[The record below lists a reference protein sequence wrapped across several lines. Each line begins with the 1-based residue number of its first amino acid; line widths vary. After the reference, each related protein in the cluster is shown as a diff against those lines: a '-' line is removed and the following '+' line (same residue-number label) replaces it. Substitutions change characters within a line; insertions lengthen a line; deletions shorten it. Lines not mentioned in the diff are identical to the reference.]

1 MGQYIKNY
9 RWKVLAIMFL
19 GAFINYIDR
28 TALPIAAP
36 FVMKEF
42 GLDASQMGVIFSS
55 FFITYP
61 IFCFIGGYFSDI
73 WGPKKTLGYAMI
85 LWSLFAGAPAVALGF
100 VSLIIFRIGFGA
112 GEGPVGSVTN
122 KMVSNWF
129 PSSERAKAKG
139 ISDSGMSLGAAI
151 SGPIIGFIAYHYGW
165 KISFIAL
172 TILGFI
178 WTFLWWHYVED
189 TPRQHKKVSPEEVAL
204 IEAGQQTLKTED
216 GVKIP
221 FKYYMKQPLVSAVAI
236 SFFAANYITYFFM
249 NWFPSYLVIEH
260 NLSIKEMSIVS
271 VIPWALAALG
281 FIVGGTVS
289 DSLVKRVKS
298 AISARKWVIAL
309 GLVVIAIS
317 ISLCGFV
324 SSAVMAVS
332 LMSIGV
338 FFVNFITPCFWA
350 IIQDSIQSSSVGR
363 VGGFVHF
370 ISNIAGVF
378 APSIT
383 GFIVSGTGHFT
394 SAFLVAGGLSIVGAV
409 LVSILA
415 KPITYDNVPLQKNT
429 KEVTV

>member
-1 MGQYIKNY
+1 MSEYISKY
-9 RWKVLAIMFL
+9 RWRVLAIMFL

-42 GLDASQMGVIFSS
+42 GLDAGQMGIVFSS

-85 LWSLFAGAPAVALGF
+85 LWSLFAGAPAIAFGF
-100 VSLIIFRIGFGA
+100 ISLIVFRIGFGA

-151 SGPIIGFIAYHYGW
+151 SGPIIGFTAYHFGW
-165 KISFIAL
+165 KVSFIAL
-172 TILGFI
+172 TILGLI

-204 IEAGQQTLKTED
+204 IEGGQQAVKASDE
-216 GVKIP
+216 VKIP
-221 FKYYMKQPLVSAVAI
+221 FKYYMKQPLVLAVAI

-260 NLSIKEMSIVS
+260 NLSIREMSIVS

-289 DSLVKRVKS
+289 DSLVKKFKS
-298 AISARKWVIAL
+298 AIAARKWVIAV
-309 GLVVIAIS
+309 GLVIIAIS
-317 ISLCGFV
+317 ISLCGYV
-324 SSAVMAVS
+324 SSAVAAVT

-383 GFIVSGTGHFT
+383 GFIVNSTGHFT
-394 SAFLVAGGLSIVGAV
+394 SAFLVAGGLSVVGAV

-415 KPITYDNVPLQKNT
+415 KPIHYEAETPVKNT
-429 KEVTV
+429 VHA

>member
-1 MGQYIKNY
+1 MGNF
-9 RWKVLAIMFL
+9 RWKILAIMFL

-28 TALPIAAP
+28 VALPVAAP
-36 FVMKEF
+36 FVMKDF
-42 GLDASQMGVIFSS
+42 NLTPGQLGIVFSS
-55 FFITYP
+55 FFFTYP
-61 IFCFIGGYFSDI
+61 IFCFIGGYLSDI
-73 WGPKKTLGYAMI
+73 FGPKKTLGFAMI
-85 LWSLFAGAPAVALGF
+85 VWSLFAGAPAVALGF

-129 PSSERAKAKG
+129 PSSERARAKG

-151 SGPIIGFIAYHYGW
+151 SGPIVGFIAYNYGW
-165 KISFIAL
+165 KESFIAL
-172 TILGFI
+172 AILGII
-178 WTFLWWHYVED
+178 WAILWWIVVED
-189 TPRQHKKVSPEEVAL
+189 TPRKHKKVSPEELAY
-204 IEAGQQTLKTED
+204 IESGQSQAANVDT
-216 GVKIP
+216 VSRIP
-221 FKYYMKQPLVSAVAI
+221 FKFYIRQPLVLAVAV

-271 VIPWALAALG
+271 VIPWLLAALG

-289 DSLVKRVKS
+289 DKLVKKLKS
-298 AISARKWVIAL
+298 PIYARKSVIIVGLIVIA
-309 GLVVIAIS
+309 VS

-324 SSAVMAVS
+324 SAAVTAVS
-332 LMSIGV
+332 LMSLGV

-350 IIQDSIQSSSVGR
+350 IIQDSIQSQSVGR

-383 GFIVSGTGHFT
+383 GFIVEGTGHFT
-394 SAFLVAGGLSIVGAV
+394 SAFLVAGGLSIIGAI
-409 LVSILA
+409 LVTLLA
-415 KPITYDNVPLQKNT
+415 KPINYNKFVHE
-429 KEVTV
+429 EVSENKVVVQ

>member
-1 MGQYIKNY
+1 MGNF
-9 RWKVLAIMFL
+9 RWKILSIMFL

-28 TALPIAAP
+28 VALPVAAP
-36 FVMKEF
+36 FVMKDF
-42 GLDASQMGVIFSS
+42 NLTPSQLGIVFSS
-55 FFITYP
+55 FFFTYP
-61 IFCFIGGYFSDI
+61 IFCFIGGYLSDI
-73 WGPKKTLGYAMI
+73 FGPKKTLGVAMI
-85 LWSLFAGAPAVALGF
+85 VWSLFAGAPAVALGF

-129 PSSERAKAKG
+129 PSSERARAKG

-151 SGPIIGFIAYHYGW
+151 SGPIVGFIAYNYGW
-165 KISFIAL
+165 KESFVAL
-172 TILGFI
+172 AILGII
-178 WTFLWWHYVED
+178 WAILWWTIVED
-189 TPRQHKKVSPEEVAL
+189 TPRKHKKVSSEELAY
-204 IEAGQQTLKTED
+204 IENGQSQAANVETSSR
-216 GVKIP
+216 IP
-221 FKYYMKQPLVSAVAI
+221 FKFYIKQPLVLAVAV

-271 VIPWALAALG
+271 VIPWLLAALG

-289 DSLVKRVKS
+289 DKLVKKLKS
-298 AISARKWVIAL
+298 PIYARKSVIIV
-309 GLVVIAIS
+309 GLIIIAVS

-324 SSAVMAVS
+324 SAAVAAVT

-350 IIQDSIQSSSVGR
+350 IIQDSIQSQSVGR

-383 GFIVSGTGHFT
+383 GFIVEGTGHFT

-409 LVSILA
+409 LVTLLA
-415 KPITYDNVPLQKNT
+415 KPINYDKYVHEEASET
-429 KEVTV
+429 KVVMQ

>member
-1 MGQYIKNY
+1 MGNF
-9 RWKVLAIMFL
+9 RWKILAIMFL

-28 TALPIAAP
+28 VALPIAAP
-36 FVMKEF
+36 FVMKDF
-42 GLDASQMGVIFSS
+42 NLTPSQLGIVFSS
-55 FFITYP
+55 FFFTYP
-61 IFCFIGGYFSDI
+61 IFCFIGGYLSDI
-73 WGPKKTLGYAMI
+73 FGPKKTLGIAMVV
-85 LWSLFAGAPAVALGF
+85 WSLFAGAPAVALGF

-129 PSSERAKAKG
+129 PSSERARAKG

-151 SGPIIGFIAYHYGW
+151 SGPIVGYIAYNYGW
-165 KISFIAL
+165 KESFIAL
-172 TILGFI
+172 AVLGII
-178 WTFLWWHYVED
+178 WAILWWTIVED
-189 TPRQHKKVSPEEVAL
+189 TPRKHKKVSSEELAY
-204 IEAGQQTLKTED
+204 IEGGQSQATNIDTSSR
-216 GVKIP
+216 IP
-221 FKYYMKQPLVSAVAI
+221 FKFYIRQPLVLAVAV

-271 VIPWALAALG
+271 VIPWLLAALG
-281 FIVGGTVS
+281 FIIGGTVS
-289 DSLVKRVKS
+289 DKLVKKLKS
-298 AISARKWVIAL
+298 PIYARKSVIIVGLIVIA
-309 GLVVIAIS
+309 VS

-324 SSAVMAVS
+324 SAAVSAVT

-350 IIQDSIQSSSVGR
+350 IIQDSIQSQSVGR

-383 GFIVSGTGHFT
+383 GFIVEGTGHFT
-394 SAFLVAGGLSIVGAV
+394 SAFLVAGGLSIVGAI
-409 LVSILA
+409 LVILLA
-415 KPITYDNVPLQKNT
+415 KPINYDKFVHEEGCESKVVMQ
-429 KEVTV
+429 